1 MGAKTRI
8 QKKKK
13 SIPLPFFLQ
22 RNSCTYGWERRKIL
36 RGRRG
41 IRTDDFSS
49 RSDTV
54 DGTEIGIQWSDVEP
68 STGSGP
74 TLNNPRY
81 PTSDFIPCAST
92 SYPRGGMCDPTPR
105 SPSQPSLFAFSVHP
119 TRPRFRRSVR
129 WFHPPPSCCYF
140 RCCAWEKEG
149 RGRWSWFILVNRGE
163 GGPFFYLGFDGK
175 GGNDDDKEIGDF
187 YEKGGWTIKF
197 IDYLFSFV
205 SYLKW
210 IINGRD
216 KWFDFCFFQDWWERE
231 REKERGVLEN

>member
-1 MGAKTRI
+1 MRI

-13 SIPLPFFLQ
+13 NTPLPFFLQ
-22 RNSCTYGWERRKIL
+22 WNSCTYGWERRKIL

-68 STGSGP
+68 STGSCP

-119 TRPRFRRSVR
+119 ARPRFR
-129 WFHPPPSCCYF
+129 PPRDRYGDSIPLRPVATF
-140 RCCAWEKEG
+140 DAVHG
-149 RGRWSWFILVNRGE
+149 RKRGGEDDLGLSWLIVARVGRFFI
-163 GGPFFYLGFDGK
+163 
-175 GGNDDDKEIGDF
+175 
-187 YEKGGWTIKF
+187 
-197 IDYLFSFV
+197 
-205 SYLKW
+205 
-210 IINGRD
+210 
-216 KWFDFCFFQDWWERE
+216 
-231 REKERGVLEN
+231 